1 MATVSGLLRI
11 GEATSTLRAIG
22 ARQRG
27 SAFFYYAVLFGTILG
42 GGICGNLL
50 AQYVAHSDTEFAAI
64 MGVAA
69 GTAVYMLIARPLTT
83 ARFRSRMVEKG
94 HPPLLHLE
102 VEIAL
107 DALLYRVGDIRQTAP
122 WSAVSELFENR
133 GFWIFLVQ
141 SSPFFAPKRFF
152 ENHAAEKAFLRAA
165 LERMSE
171 DARERSRQ
179 AVAFANAA

>member
-1 MATVSGLLRI
+1 MAAVSGLLRI
-11 GEATSTLRAIG
+11 GEATSTLRSIG

-27 SAFFYYAVLFGTILG
+27 SSFFYSAIVFGMIIA

-50 AQYVAHSDTEFAAI
+50 ALYVVHSDAEFGTI
-64 MGVAA
+64 IGVVA
-69 GTAVYMLIARPLTT
+69 GSAGYLLIARPLTI

-94 HPPLLHLE
+94 HPPLLPLE
-102 VEIAL
+102 VETTPE
-107 DALLYRVGDIRQTAP
+107 ALLYRIGDIRQTAP
-122 WSAVSELFENR
+122 WSAVSELFESR
-133 GFWIFLVQ
+133 GYWIFLVQ

-152 ENHAAEKAFLRAA
+152 ENPAAEKAFLRAA

-171 DARERSRQ
+171 DARGRSQQ